1 MSAFPTVV
9 DDAALCGPAGE
20 FVLAREPH
28 SEIAALRS
36 ARASAVARLPTR
48 QRASDASLRVRL
60 RAGLEEGRRQREEIA
75 GMREELALAHGR
87 VRELD
92 LDRRVRRT

>member
-1 MSAFPTVV
+1 MSTSPTVV
-9 DDAALCGPAGE
+9 DDAAFCGRAGE

-36 ARASAVARLPTR
+36 AQASA
-48 QRASDASLRVRL
+48 
-60 RAGLEEGRRQREEIA
+60 
-75 GMREELALAHGR
+75 LAPGR
-87 VRELD
+87 VRELE

>member
-1 MSAFPTVV
+1 MSTSPTVV
-9 DDAALCGPAGE
+9 DDAAFCGPAGE

-36 ARASAVARLPTR
+36 ARASALA
-48 QRASDASLRVRL
+48 
-60 RAGLEEGRRQREEIA
+60 
-75 GMREELALAHGR
+75 LALAHGR
-87 VRELD
+87 VRELE

>member
-1 MSAFPTVV
+1 LSAFPNVV

-28 SEIAALRS
+28 SEIAARRS
-36 ARASAVARLPTR
+36 ARASALAPLPTR

-60 RAGLEEGRRQREEIA
+60 RAALDEGQRQREEVA
-75 GMREELALAHGR
+75 RMREELALAHRR
-87 VRELD
+87 VRELG
-92 LDRRVRRT
+92 LDCRVRRT

>member
-9 DDAALCGPAGE
+9 GDAAFCGPARE

-28 SEIAALRS
+28 SEIAALSS
-36 ARASAVARLPTR
+36 ARASA
-48 QRASDASLRVRL
+48 
-60 RAGLEEGRRQREEIA
+60 
-75 GMREELALAHGR
+75 LALAPGR
-87 VRELD
+87 VRELE

>member
-1 MSAFPTVV
+1 MSASPTVV
-9 DDAALCGPAGE
+9 DAAAFCGAAGE

-36 ARASAVARLPTR
+36 ARAS
-48 QRASDASLRVRL
+48 
-60 RAGLEEGRRQREEIA
+60 
-75 GMREELALAHGR
+75 ELALAHGR
-87 VRELD
+87 VRELE

>member
-1 MSAFPTVV
+1 VSAFRTVV
-9 DDAALCGPAGE
+9 DDAAFCGPAGE

-36 ARASAVARLPTR
+36 AQASA
-48 QRASDASLRVRL
+48 
-60 RAGLEEGRRQREEIA
+60 
-75 GMREELALAHGR
+75 LALAPGR
-87 VRELD
+87 VWELE